1 MKAELRELKTKVVE
15 MSRDMQKLQ
24 TAVGEHCEDLKMKL
38 QDEDR
43 KHSRFQ
49 ETTESKL
56 EQVHSSIKLVKS
68 EVLSEAKAHIQEQV
82 QSSIQSHTSKLR
94 SDISSETNMNIQAQ
108 VRTCKQSLTS
118 KFTSDLSEAR
128 TDIQAQ
134 VQSSIKSVNSEASR
148 QIQDQMSDIENSL
161 DTTVQRLK
169 DELSDLRHEL
179 EKQHDK
185 HQVC

>member
-1 MKAELRELKTKVVE
+1 MIPWLIGNVQVLVAMVTWLMRKGNIHCSK
-15 MSRDMQKLQ
+15 KLQ
-24 TAVGEHCEDLKMKL
+24 KASWNKFIQASNQSNLKSYLKP
-38 QDEDR
+38 R
-43 KHSRFQ
+43 HSGA
-49 ETTESKL
+49 SP
-56 EQVHSSIKLVKS
+56 VKYP
-68 EVLSEAKAHIQEQV
+68 V
-82 QSSIQSHTSKLR
+82 TSKLR
-94 SDISSETNMNIQAQ
+94 SDISSETNTNIQAQ